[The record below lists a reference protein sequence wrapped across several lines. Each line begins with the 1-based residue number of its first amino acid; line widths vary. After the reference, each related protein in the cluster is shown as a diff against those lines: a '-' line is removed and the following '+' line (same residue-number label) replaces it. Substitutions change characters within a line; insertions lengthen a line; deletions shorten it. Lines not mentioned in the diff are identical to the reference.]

1 MKEPS
6 NKNQEEKRV
15 CQSIDIDDQIKAIK
29 NGDKYR
35 HLDHVA
41 DWYSEKCT
49 AIRTEERI
57 RDYNDNRTR

>member
-1 MKEPS
+1 MSDEKPKPKQPQPS
-6 NKNQEEKRV
+6 
-15 CQSIDIDDQIKAIK
+15 IDDQIKAIK

-49 AIRTEERI
+49 DERVYE
-57 RDYNDNRTR
+57 RQKHDN

>member
-1 MKEPS
+1 MSEKNKQQPS
-6 NKNQEEKRV
+6 QNDQR
-15 CQSIDIDDQIKAIK
+15 IDDEIKAIK
-29 NGDKYR
+29 NGDKWKY
-35 HLDHVA
+35 LDHVA

>member
-1 MKEPS
+1 MT
-6 NKNQEEKRV
+6 EKKQQ
-15 CQSIDIDDQIKAIK
+15 QSQNDQRIDDEIKAIK
-29 NGDKYR
+29 NGDKWKY
-35 HLDHVA
+35 LDHVA